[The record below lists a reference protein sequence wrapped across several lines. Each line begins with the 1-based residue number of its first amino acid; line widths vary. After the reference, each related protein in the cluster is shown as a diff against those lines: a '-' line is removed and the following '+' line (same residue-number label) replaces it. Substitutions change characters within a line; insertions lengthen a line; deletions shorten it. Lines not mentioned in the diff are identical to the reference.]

1 MPLFV
6 MRTTKCRLKQ
16 QFVALTPGRDP
27 DGAIRCPKQQTRY
40 VDETFIVTG
49 AQLEELEAVCVK
61 RTRNLVLA
69 TVMGAA
75 LALSA
80 CGGSDS
86 AGGSDGSAGGDT
98 GNKAEGKIGVILPD
112 TKSSVRWESADK
124 PALEAAFKAAGV
136 DFDVQNAEGDA
147 DKMATIADS
156 MITSGVTVL
165 AIVNLDS
172 DSGAAIEEKAAKQGV
187 KTIDYDRLTLGG
199 NADVYI
205 SYDNSKVGALQG
217 EGLAKCLGDKD
228 ANIIYLNGSPTDNN
242 ATLFSAGAH
251 GVLDKIPTYKNVA
264 EQAVPD
270 WDNDQAV
277 TIFEQLYTKVDGKV
291 DGVYAAND
299 GLAGGVISIL
309 KKNGQNGKVPVTGQD
324 ASIEGLQNILTG
336 DQCMTI
342 QKSATGQAKAL
353 AEAAIAMVKGDKPAT
368 TGTVKDETGGRDVP
382 SILLD
387 PVAIDKTNVQAVVD
401 AGDLKASDI
410 CTAQFAKLCT
420 ENGVG

>member
-1 MPLFV
+1 
-6 MRTTKCRLKQ
+6 
-16 QFVALTPGRDP
+16 
-27 DGAIRCPKQQTRY
+27 
-40 VDETFIVTG
+40 
-49 AQLEELEAVCVK
+49 VK

-69 TVMGAA
+69 TVMGAT

-86 AGGSDGSAGGDT
+86 DGSAGGGDK
-98 GNKAEGKIGVILPD
+98 KAEGKIGVILPD
-112 TKSSVRWESADK
+112 TKSSVRWESADR
-124 PALEAAFKAAGV
+124 PALTKAFTDAGV
-136 DFDVQNAEGDA
+136 EFDIQNAEGDA
-147 DKMATIADS
+147 DKMQTIADG
-156 MITSGVTVL
+156 MIADGVTVL

-199 NADVYI
+199 SADVYI

-217 EGLAKCLGDKD
+217 EGLAKCLGDKKAD
-228 ANIIYLNGSPTDNN
+228 IIYLNGSPTDNN
-242 ATLFSAGAH
+242 ATLFSQGAH
-251 GVLDKIPTYKNVA
+251 SVLDKNTNYTKVA

-270 WDNDQAV
+270 WDNDKAV

-324 ASIEGLQNILTG
+324 ATVEGLQNILTG

-342 QKSATGQAKAL
+342 QKSANGQAGAL
-353 AEAAIAMVKGDKPAT
+353 AEAAIAMVKGGKADT
-368 TGTVKDETGGRDVP
+368 TGTVKDDTGKRDVP
-382 SILLD
+382 AILLD
-387 PVAIDKTNVQAVVD
+387 PVAIDKSNVKAVID
-401 AGDLKASDI
+401 AGDLKAADL
-410 CTAQFAKLCT
+410 CTGSYAKLCADA
-420 ENGVG
+420 GIS

>member
-1 MPLFV
+1 LFQ
-6 MRTTKCRLKQ
+6 TTN
-16 QFVALTPGRDP
+16 ALRGRNILGQD
-27 DGAIRCPKQQTRY
+27 
-40 VDETFIVTG
+40 

-69 TVMGAA
+69 TVMGAT

-86 AGGSDGSAGGDT
+86 SGGSDGGGNGGGD
-98 GNKAEGKIGVILPD
+98 KVEGKIGVILPD

-136 DFDVQNAEGDA
+136 KYDVQNAEGDA
-147 DKMATIADS
+147 DKMATIADG
-156 MITSGVTVL
+156 MITDGVTVL

-172 DSGAAIEEKAAKQGV
+172 DSGASIEAKAAKQGV

-199 NADVYI
+199 SADVYI

-217 EGLAKCLGDKD
+217 EGLQKCLEADKKTD

-242 ATLFSAGAH
+242 ATLFSQGAH
-251 GVLDKIPTYKNVA
+251 SVLDKVSTYKNVA

-270 WDNDQAV
+270 WDNDKAV
-277 TIFEQLYTKVDGKV
+277 TIFEQLYTKVSGKV

-353 AEAAIAMVKGDKPAT
+353 AETAIAMVKGDKPET
-368 TGTVKDETGGRDVP
+368 TGTVEDETGKREVP
-382 SILLD
+382 AILLD
-387 PVAIDKTNVQAVVD
+387 PVSIDKSNIQAVVD

-410 CTAQFAKLCT
+410 CTADFAKLCE
-420 ENGVG
+420 ENGVK